1 MKERGDECPIDGVGF
16 QNHMDI
22 TYSDEN
28 IQGIKQNVERYALIG
43 VEVQFTETDVR
54 CNQFDWIETCK
65 FTGDWSQ
72 DALDR
77 QAEIYGEIL
86 KICLNAP
93 NCMNY
98 ESWGFTD
105 KYTFLDDTQ
114 KAFPL
119 DSSYNGKKAY
129 DTMI

>member
-54 CNQFDWIETCK
+54 CNQFGNQTCN

-119 DSSYNGKKAY
+119 DSNYNGKKAY